1 MLVTASTAFCQKSDT
16 TEARPED
23 VAGQPGEKG
32 LPTSLL
38 QPHEIPPEM
47 EISKELLT
55 EGEELDFKKKG
66 GERAFDNALKATNP
80 NEEEKKALEAAAK
93 WWAYRLTMKKYRE
106 EERKEEK
113 PGPAAKNAPPKERLP
128 DLRKKLLGDI
138 RKPAVL
144 SPAAREWFL
153 KALTDRLAELLDNH
167 LLVRLNAVWL
177 LGQLQSDNG
186 IPNKNPPV
194 EPTPYVGAYTLL
206 LTVIKDDKQHLAVK
220 IAAVRGLSRICRGAL
235 PDANDKRR
243 GEIAMVLAAE
253 LAKKETHWWY
263 QMALAEAL
271 GAAGVTYDPNNK
283 MNPVVLQVLAEALA
297 DKKRHWQVRTEAA
310 RAIGRLPLDA
320 NLNIAPVAY
329 EIVHLGL
336 QMSQGYNANAKRD
349 AWNNYFLILYFAFK
363 PEKADAK
370 VAGGKRKPGLLE
382 ALPNSKEV
390 KDAYEQIVLMA
401 SHVLNENGKPFPL
414 AQMKAFEE
422 WMKGHLPTNGRITA
436 GAPPIITQ
444 PEPAPASAKPGPA
457 GNGKPAS
464 AITKPELNKPAPAAK
479 PATAG

>member
-1 MLVTASTAFCQKSDT
+1 MPDRLACFGSLCRVGAWSVVLMLVTASTAFCQKSDT

-144 SPAAREWFL
+144 SPAAREYFL
-153 KALTDRLAELLDNH
+153 KALTDRLAELLDNN

-206 LTVIKDDKQHLAVK
+206 LT
-220 IAAVRGLSRICRGAL
+220 
-235 PDANDKRR
+235 
-243 GEIAMVLAAE
+243 
-253 LAKKETHWWY
+253 
-263 QMALAEAL
+263 
-271 GAAGVTYDPNNK
+271 
-283 MNPVVLQVLAEALA
+283 
-297 DKKRHWQVRTEAA
+297 
-310 RAIGRLPLDA
+310 
-320 NLNIAPVAY
+320 
-329 EIVHLGL
+329 
-336 QMSQGYNANAKRD
+336 
-349 AWNNYFLILYFAFK
+349 
-363 PEKADAK
+363 
-370 VAGGKRKPGLLE
+370 
-382 ALPNSKEV
+382 
-390 KDAYEQIVLMA
+390 
-401 SHVLNENGKPFPL
+401 
-414 AQMKAFEE
+414 
-422 WMKGHLPTNGRITA
+422 
-436 GAPPIITQ
+436 
-444 PEPAPASAKPGPA
+444 
-457 GNGKPAS
+457 
-464 AITKPELNKPAPAAK
+464 
-479 PATAG
+479 